1 MEADL
6 SLPCAFHI
14 GPVPDSFQKLT
25 RSLGSFDLCISLKDR
40 HVLCFVSKASG
51 QTRGPD
57 PGFPAT
63 DASLL
68 QGTETRAGNTLGFN
82 LSTQTVLGG
91 QHQARK
97 FRVGVRKQPRAL
109 FACRPTKDGEKQ
121 ALAVLP
127 SWGPRP
133 TSRLCCSRGVHCRSQ
148 ADTACPAGP
157 AEPRAH
163 LPRKGLRGP
172 VLDPSPAHLQ
182 RCSEPIRCPQ
192 VATSMSVE
200 GMLSV
205 PGPTLGYIW
214 ISVLASPTYRNTS
227 R

>member
-6 SLPCAFHI
+6 SLPYAFHI

-25 RSLGSFDLCISLKDR
+25 RSLGTFDLCISLKDR

-133 TSRLCCSRGVHCRSQ
+133 TSRLCCSG
-148 ADTACPAGP
+148 G
-157 AEPRAH
+157 
-163 LPRKGLRGP
+163 
-172 VLDPSPAHLQ
+172 PSPVTGRHSLPCWPCRTQ
-182 RCSEPIRCPQ
+182 S
-192 VATSMSVE
+192 TSAQ
-200 GMLSV
+200 G
-205 PGPTLGYIW
+205 G
-214 ISVLASPTYRNTS
+214 ASWACVGSLTCTS
-227 R
+227 AKV